1 MLDPTNILLNITLLY
16 CTVYNVHVGIKKK
29 FINQHA
35 PFLLPT
41 GNILSINFRKEIR

>member
-1 MLDPTNILLNITLLY
+1 MLDPTNILLNITLL
-16 CTVYNVHVGIKKK
+16 YNVHVGIKKK

-35 PFLLPT
+35 PFLLPI